1 MTEKLKVYP
10 EYKASGINWLGEI
23 PSHWVRMPLKAVLK
37 KSSAGTWGEEPKED
51 GTDIVC
57 FRVADF
63 DYQHLSL
70 SNKNVTYR
78 SVDEK
83 QLIGREVNCGDIVI
97 EKSGGG
103 DIWPVGRAVISNYD
117 IKATCSNFMH
127 VVSVNDK
134 ANNKYLNYLFA
145 TIYMHGLNRQY
156 FAQTTGIQNL
166 KVKEY
171 LSQVVYFPSISE
183 QDVIAAY
190 LDDVTGKVDALI
202 AEKQKQVEDLRAYR
216 TSIITETVTRGL
228 NPTTPIR
235 KTYSEWFP
243 HIPYNWNV
251 ERFKYQASVKAN
263 LVHPEDY
270 TQHPQISPDSIEK
283 NTGRLLGYK
292 SVEESGIIS
301 DNHLFFKGQIIY
313 SKIRPNLNKVII
325 APFDGLCSADMYP
338 IETSNNVRYFQ
349 YLMLS
354 NPFVSQ
360 VSVVIQDRVKMP
372 KINQVEL
379 GEIFIVV
386 PPISEQQAI
395 AEFLDKKTEKID
407 ALIDEL
413 TKQLDELAEYKKAVI
428 SEAVTGKF
436 DVRDWTPKS

>member
-1 MTEKLKVYP
+1 MKAYP
-10 EYKASGINWLGEI
+10 EYKSSGIVWLGNI
-23 PSHWVRMPLKAVLK
+23 PSHWELSRYKYHSTSRMGETVLRENL
-37 KSSAGTWGEEPKED
+37 SQDGIPVYSATQDDSIFGYVKNSQLLLRKG
-51 GTDIVC
+51 
-57 FRVADF
+57 DF
-63 DYQHLSL
+63 VIPARGNSIGY
-70 SNKNVTYR
+70 V
-78 SVDEK
+78 SVVSFDH
-83 QLIGREVNCGDIVI
+83 
-97 EKSGGG
+97 
-103 DIWPVGRAVISNYD
+103 
-117 IKATCSNFMH
+117 ATCS
-127 VVSVNDK
+127 
-134 ANNKYLNYLFA
+134 
-145 TIYMHGLNRQY
+145 
-156 FAQTTGIQNL
+156 QTTICSTDFRSINTRYIFYCSIAFKSEWFFYDNTAIPQIT
-166 KVKEY
+166 VKQIENNI
-171 LSQVVYFPSISE
+171 VPNPPIEE
-183 QDVIAAY
+183 QEVIAAY

-202 AEKQKQVEDLRAYR
+202 AEKQKQVEDLRKYR
-216 TSIITETVTRGL
+216 TSLITETVTRGL

-235 KTYSEWFP
+235 QTNSEWYP
-243 HIPYNWNV
+243 NIPYNWNV
-251 ERFKYQASVKAN
+251 EKFKYQASVKAN

-270 TQHPQISPDSIEK
+270 TKHPQISPDSIEK
-283 NTGRLLGYK
+283 DTGRLLGYR

-386 PPISEQQAI
+386 PPISEQQEI
-395 AEFLDKKTEKID
+395 ADYLDKKTTKID
-407 ALIDEL
+407 SLVEEL
-413 TKQLDELAEYKKAVI
+413 EAQLTDLATYKQAVI
-428 SEAVTGKF
+428 TEAVTGKV